1 MVFVRLLTVNLSV
14 KVKPTEERKKSAT
27 PDSLAKRVKEVL
39 KLSHHVKA
47 PTEKGQC
54 CNVGKFVQNR
64 DKILFDSV
72 LQEETYVSET
82 NSTRLFLKHLLFVL
96 QCQKLCTN

>member
-47 PTEKGQC
+47 PTRKGQPWF
-54 CNVGKFVQNR
+54 KPER
-64 DKILFDSV
+64 DSDYR
-72 LQEETYVSET
+72 E
-82 NSTRLFLKHLLFVL
+82 LK
-96 QCQKLCTN
+96 T